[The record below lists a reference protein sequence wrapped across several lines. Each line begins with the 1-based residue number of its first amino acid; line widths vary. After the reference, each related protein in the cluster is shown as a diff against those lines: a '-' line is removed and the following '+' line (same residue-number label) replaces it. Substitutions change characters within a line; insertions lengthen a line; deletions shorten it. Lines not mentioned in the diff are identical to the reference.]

1 MTTSDNLQVRLAA
14 RPEGMP
20 TQEHWTISST
30 PVPELTDDGQVL
42 VKVAYIS
49 VDPAMRGWI
58 RQGASY
64 VEPVAVGDVMR
75 AGGAGTVVASN
86 HEGFAAGDQVVGL
99 TGVQSHVVIDGAG
112 LTKVSGELAPLPTF
126 LGVLGMPGLSAYF
139 GLLDVGA
146 LAEGDTVLISGAAGA
161 VGSAAGQIARIKG
174 ARRVVGIVGSDD
186 KGQHLTTDLG
196 FDGAIN
202 YRTEPV
208 KDRIRDLCPEGVNV
222 YFDNVGGP
230 ILDDALLCLARGAR
244 VVICGAISQY
254 NDLDHPRGPQNY
266 LSLLTHRAR
275 MEGFIIVDYQ
285 QRYPEAFMEMAGWF
299 AAGKL
304 HHRQTVVQG
313 IETFPETFQRLFS
326 GDKLGKLVIQ
336 V

>member
-1 MTTSDNLQVRLAA
+1 MTTFDNLQVRLAA
-14 RPEGMP
+14 RPEGLP
-20 TQEHWTISST
+20 TKEHWTITSS
-30 PVPELTDDGQVL
+30 PVSELTGDGQVL
-42 VKVAYIS
+42 VQVADSS

-58 RQGASY
+58 REGASY
-64 VEPVAVGDVMR
+64 VEPVEVGDVMR
-75 AGGAGTVVASN
+75 AGGVGTVVASK
-86 HEGFAAGDQVVGL
+86 HEGFAPGDQVVGL
-99 TGVQSHVVIDGAG
+99 TGVQAHAVIDGAG
-112 LTKVSGELAPLPTF
+112 LTKVSDQLAPLPTF

-161 VGSAAGQIARIKG
+161 VGSVAGQIARIKG
-174 ARRVVGIVGSDD
+174 ARRVVGIVGNDD
-186 KGQHLTTDLG
+186 KRQHIVADLG
-196 FDGAIN
+196 FDGAID
-202 YRTEPV
+202 YKTEPV
-208 KDRIRDLCPEGVNV
+208 KDRIRELCPDGVNV

-254 NDLDHPRGPQNY
+254 NDLDNPRGPQNY
-266 LSLLTHRAR
+266 LSLLTNRAR
-275 MEGFIIVDYQ
+275 MEGFIIIDYQ
-285 QRYPEAFMEMAGWF
+285 ERYAEAFTEMAGWF

-304 HHRQTVVQG
+304 SHRQTVVAG